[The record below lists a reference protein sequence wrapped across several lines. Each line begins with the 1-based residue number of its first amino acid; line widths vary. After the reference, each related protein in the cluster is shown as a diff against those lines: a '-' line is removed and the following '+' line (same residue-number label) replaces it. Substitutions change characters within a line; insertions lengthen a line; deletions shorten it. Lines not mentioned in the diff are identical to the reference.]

1 MMFFWHLPA
10 KPNAKATER
19 RFKMKQF
26 LSFVQ
31 KEFYHIFRDKRT
43 MLILLVMP
51 VVLIILFGFAITN
64 EVKDTRVEILD
75 FSEDEITGQIEEHIS
90 ANRYFTITARLN
102 DYTTADD
109 MFLKNKTD
117 MVIVFG
123 RNFAEE
129 MKRSGSAKIQIL
141 VDGTEPNQASV
152 RMGYIRQVLMS
163 YLHGYSESAGVQPHV
178 QIVPITRMLY
188 NPQGKSE
195 YNFVPGVIGLI
206 LILICAMMTSISIVR
221 EKELGT
227 IEVLL
232 ASPLPP
238 ICIVLAKLIPY
249 FVISCVN
256 LTTILL
262 LSTGM
267 LHIPI
272 AGSLAGFTGIS
283 LLYIFVALSL
293 GLLISNAVN
302 SQLAAM
308 LLSLLLI
315 VPTVYLSGIIF
326 PIESMPA
333 ALQNVSIIIPAR
345 WYVEA
350 ARKLMIQGVE
360 LRYVAKETIILS
372 IMAVALFGISWK
384 LFKTRL
390 E

>member
-43 MLILLVMP
+43 ILILLVMP

-64 EVKDTRVEILD
+64 EVKDTRVAILD
-75 FSEDEITGQIEEHIS
+75 FSEDEITGQIEENIS

-178 QIVPITRMLY
+178 QIVPITLMLY

>member
-1 MMFFWHLPA
+1 
-10 KPNAKATER
+10 
-19 RFKMKQF
+19 MKQF

-64 EVKDTRVEILD
+64 EVKDTRVAILD

-333 ALQNVSIIIPAR
+333 ALQKVSIIIPAR

>member
-1 MMFFWHLPA
+1 
-10 KPNAKATER
+10 
-19 RFKMKQF
+19 MKQF

-51 VVLIILFGFAITN
+51 VILIVLFGYAITT
-64 EVKDTRVEILD
+64 EVKNSRVAVLD
-75 FSEDEITGQIEEHIS
+75 LSKDEITSQIVEHIE
-90 ANRYFTITARLN
+90 ANRYFTITHYL
-102 DYTTADD
+102 DD
-109 MFLKNKTD
+109 EKSIDTLFLKGKID
-117 MVIVFG
+117 MAVLFSK
-123 RNFAEE
+123 NFAKE
-129 MKRSGSAKIQIL
+129 MKGSENAHIQIL
-141 VDGTEPNQASV
+141 TDGTEPNQASV
-152 RMGYIRQVLMS
+152 RTGYAQQVLTS
-163 YLHGYSESAGVQPHV
+163 YLQEYSQKNGIIQPFYRIEPV
-178 QIVPITRMLY
+178 TRMLY
-188 NPQGKSE
+188 NPQSKSE

-206 LILICAMMTSISIVR
+206 LMLICAMMTSIAIVR
-221 EKELGT
+221 EKEMGT
-227 IEVLL
+227 MEVLL

-262 LSTGM
+262 LSNWM

-272 AGSLAGFTGIS
+272 AGSLIGFVGVS
-283 LLYIFVALSL
+283 LLYILVSLLL
-293 GLLISNAVN
+293 GLFISTVVN

-315 VPTVYLSGIIF
+315 VPTVYLSGITF
-326 PIESMPA
+326 PIESMPTV
-333 ALQNVSIIIPAR
+333 LQNASAIVPTR

-360 LRYVAKETIILS
+360 MRYVLKETLILTL
-372 IMAVALFGISWK
+372 MAFILLSISWK